1 MIKIERILCPTDL
14 SSESD
19 EALRYAVALTR
30 AYEAKLL
37 LLHCTDIKSE
47 GQLESRNRSL
57 DIACAFEHA
66 LINHL
71 GLAELT
77 NLQWEALAIDNVTD
91 VGAAIAH
98 QAASHQ
104 VDLII
109 MRSRRRPH
117 AAALLGSTAETV
129 SRTAPCPV
137 LITHP
142 AEREWVSFSTGEID
156 LHRVLVAHDFSP
168 DSELASNYGVSL
180 AEEYQ
185 AELHLLHVI
194 SNGEQ
199 EEPEVAWSHVG
210 VESLYKDAARR
221 LQEAIPNEAPLW
233 CNVVTAVGCGKAHEE
248 VLAYAK
254 KHQIDLICMGA
265 SGSGLSLGTILG
277 STVDRVLRQAPCPVF
292 VARPVASAV
301 VSAPAPNSRTRAKS
315 ALNGKY

>member
-1 MIKIERILCPTDL
+1 MSKIQRILCPTDL

-19 EALRYAVALTR
+19 EALRYAIALTR
-30 AYEAKLL
+30 AYQAKLL
-37 LLHCTDIKSE
+37 LLHCTDIKSD
-47 GQLESRNRSL
+47 GPPESQNRSL
-57 DIACAFEHA
+57 RLARAFEHA
-66 LINHL
+66 LIDYV

-77 NLQWEALAIDNVTD
+77 NLNWEALAIDNVHD

-98 QAASHQ
+98 QAASGQ
-104 VDLII
+104 IDLII

-117 AAALLGSTAETV
+117 SAALLGSTAETV
-129 SRTAPCPV
+129 SRMAPCPV

-156 LHRVLVAHDFSP
+156 LHRVLVAQDFSR
-168 DSELASNYGVSL
+168 DAEIALNSGVSL

-194 SNGEQ
+194 SNEER

-210 VESLYKDAARR
+210 VESLHKEAARR
-221 LQEAIPNEAPLW
+221 LQEAIPREAPRL
-233 CNVVTAVGCGKAHEE
+233 CKVETAIVCGKPHDEI
-248 VLAYAK
+248 LAYAR

-265 SGSGLSLGTILG
+265 SGSGFSLKTILG

-292 VARPVASAV
+292 VARPVKSVAV
-301 VSAPAPNSRTRAKS
+301 STMAA
-315 ALNGKY
+315 